1 MPQRYKDS
9 DYLDSFWYIVA
20 YGHFAL
26 GEHDQALEMARKVAE
41 SKHVDKQTGREEES
55 PNKWQAVYIMGQ
67 VFHSLGKAAEA
78 IVEYT
83 RVEDRFADARQAI
96 EYFTRKAISLPEV
109 TTVKPGEAA
118 EPELSF
124 RNVADAD
131 VKVYRIDLMKFSL
144 LKRNLGGITEINLSG
159 IRPLIEQE
167 LKLGDGKDYRD
178 RTQKLSLPLEGRRG
192 VPGRLPRRRFVCQ
205 WFGAGESAQSRRAGR
220 SPLRPRAGNG
230 EKRGEG

>member
-1 MPQRYKDS
+1 MLDQFLTTYPEDPAADQAAFSLANAMLELKQYKPVIAAATKFAQRYKDS

-20 YGHFAL
+20 YGRFAL

-167 LKLGDGKDYRD
+167 LISATGKI
-178 RTQKLSLPLEGRRG
+178 TAIGRRNFHC
-192 VPGRLPRRRFVCQ
+192 R
-205 WFGAGESAQSRRAGR
+205 
-220 SPLRPRAGNG
+220 
-230 EKRGEG
+230 